1 MLAVQ
6 QGHVEAARALI
17 EAGAR
22 IDVVPRRE
30 DGTERAPS
38 LARLAADM
46 KRGDMVSLLV
56 EALVV
61 RDSAE
66 SWTREWAARVEAD
79 KGVVVVKDGEDG
91 EIGRDGVENG
101 EIGQEENSAEMRRA
115 GTCRDEGVRC
125 A

>member
-6 QGHVEAARALI
+6 QGHVEATRALI

-46 KRGDMVSLLV
+46 NRGDMVSLLV

-66 SWTREWAARVEAD
+66 SWTREWAASVEAETGEAD
-79 KGVVVVKDGEDG
+79 AGVAVVNGVKGRKN
-91 EIGRDGVENG
+91 GRGGVGHGENG
-101 EIGQEENSAEMRRA
+101 Q
-115 GTCRDEGVRC
+115 GVTSGR
-125 A
+125 

>member
-66 SWTREWAARVEAD
+66 SWTREWAARVEAETGGTD
-79 KGVVVVKDGEDG
+79 KRIVVVKDGEDG
-91 EIGRDGVENG
+91 EIGRDGVGNG
-101 EIGQEENSAEMRRA
+101 EIGQEENSAE
-115 GTCRDEGVRC
+115 
-125 A
+125 